1 MAIETVVIRAE
12 PRIRKDVYAAY
23 WHFAAERQLI
33 FERRLEGLPEPW
45 TDDEILLDY
54 RFCNSFRA
62 SDRVSQYL
70 IREVI
75 YGPSGLTPEDRFLRT
90 VFFRLFSRPET
101 WELIEQEAGPVS
113 TEEFDPRAIGALLD
127 KEMEEGRTLYT
138 NAFIL
143 CANRAYGHPRKHRNH
158 LALLE
163 AMLSARLPER
173 ILEAESLQTVFE
185 ALREFPLIGDFMAY
199 QLAIDLNYG
208 PDLSFD
214 ENDFTIPGPGAVRG
228 LGKVFTDLGDYSP
241 AEAILWLVERQG
253 VVSEEIG
260 IDPPTLFGRHLHAID
275 CQNLLC
281 EVDKYARVKF
291 PEIRSNRTRIKQRF
305 APAGDLPSPVYPPRW
320 KLGPS
325 RSAKS
330 SSRLS
335 RRTRSGASKKDPPA
349 TTSSSPSSRSLA
361 RAT

>member
-1 MAIETVVIRAE
+1 METVVIRAE
-12 PRIRKDVYAAY
+12 PRIRSDVYAAY

-75 YGPSGLTPEDRFLRT
+75 YGPPKLTPEDRFFRT
-90 VFFRLFSRPET
+90 IFFRLFSRPET

-113 TEEFDPRAIGALLD
+113 TDGFDPVAIGALLD

-143 CANRAYGHPRKHRNH
+143 CANRAYGHRRKHRNH

-163 AMLSARLPER
+163 AMLSSGLLKSL
-173 ILEAESLQTVFE
+173 LEAESLQAVFE

-199 QLAIDLNYG
+199 QLATDLNYG
-208 PDLSFD
+208 PDLDFD
-214 ENDFTIPGPGAVRG
+214 ENDFTIPGPGAIRG
-228 LGKVFTDLGDYSP
+228 LSKVFLDLGDYSP
-241 AEAILWLVERQG
+241 AEAILWLVDRQD

-260 IDPPTLFGRHLHAID
+260 IDPPTLFGRPLHAID

-281 EVDKYARVKF
+281 EIDKYARVRF
-291 PEIRSNRTRIKQRF
+291 PELPSNRTRIKQRF
-305 APAGDLPSPVYPPRW
+305 VPAGDLPSPVYPPRW
-320 KLGPS
+320 ELGRS

-335 RRTRSGASKKDPPA
+335 RRTPSGASKKDPPA
-349 TTSSSPSSRSLA
+349 TTSSSPNSRPLA
-361 RAT
+361 CAT

>member
-1 MAIETVVIRAE
+1 MAIEFVVTRTE
-12 PRIRKDVYAAY
+12 PRVREDVYLAY
-23 WHFAAERQLI
+23 WHFAAERQSI

-45 TDDEILLDY
+45 TEDEILLEY

-70 IREVI
+70 IRDVI
-75 YGPSGLTPEDRFLRT
+75 YGPPGLTPQDRFLRT

-101 WELIEQEAGPVS
+101 WESIQGEVGTVS
-113 TEEFDPRAIGALLD
+113 VANFDSRVIGEFLD
-127 KEMEEGRTLYT
+127 SEMGEGRTLYT
-138 NAFIL
+138 SAFIL
-143 CANRAYGHPRKHRNH
+143 CANRAYGHRRKHRNH

-163 AMLSARLPER
+163 AMLSARLPDR
-173 ILEAESLQTVFE
+173 VLEAESLASVFE
-185 ALREFPLIGDFMAY
+185 SLREFPLIGDFMAY

-208 PDLSFD
+208 PDLTFD

-228 LGKVFTDLGDYSP
+228 LRKVFTDLGEYSP

-260 IDPPTLFGRHLHAID
+260 VDPPTLFGRPLHAID

-281 EVDKYARVKF
+281 EVDKYARVRF
-291 PEIRSNRTRIKQRF
+291 PELASNRTRIKQRF
-305 APAGDLPSPVYPPRW
+305 APAGDLPKPVYPPRW
-320 KLGPS
+320 GLGRS

-335 RRTRSGASKKDPPA
+335 RTARADASKKAPPA
-349 TTSSSPSSRSLA
+349 ITSSSPNSRSLA
-361 RAT
+361 CAT